1 MAGRG
6 VRLVASRNDRM
17 PHSAFVLAFA
27 PAFCIRILSAFFV
40 CILPLRHIANAQVAQ
55 RPLVYFCANLL
66 RNNEKDEHVSS
77 IADDSAAAST
87 LASRLVDVPIAQPE
101 RIGAILVACGKL
113 DVANLDRALKAQEI
127 ARQETGSNEK
137 LGSVLGRLGMV
148 SARDLAEALQQQRGW
163 SIVEPTALPELP
175 ILEEAVSPRFIREAG
190 AIPIAETED
199 ELTLAMIDP
208 ADAFTLKAFAA
219 ATHRRVNARL
229 ISQTDFEAAY
239 ERLYGSGKSSMGQ
252 IVDDISTRDE
262 EQEFGDIEHLKDL
275 ASEAPVI
282 RLVNLIINHAL
293 DRRASD
299 IHVEPFENR
308 LIVRYRIDG
317 VLHETE
323 SPPRRLSAAVISRI
337 KIMANLDIAE
347 RRLPQDGR
355 IKLRVQG
362 KEIDLRVSTVP
373 TMHGESVVMR
383 ILDKGGVALDFNQL
397 GFDAGNLKS
406 FTGILS
412 EPHGII
418 LVTGPTGSGKTTTLY
433 TALDRL
439 NQPDVKILTVED
451 PVEYQMAGINQI
463 QVKPQINLTFANA
476 LRSIVRQDPDVIMIG
491 EIRDL
496 ETAQIA
502 VQAALT
508 GHLVLSTLHTNDAAA
523 SINRLLDMGVDDYL
537 LTSTVIGIQ
546 AQRLVRVLCH
556 HCKEEYHPVDEVV
569 SQLGLRRFSK
579 SDRVKLYHAKGCDH
593 CGGTG
598 YFGRSCIMEVLPMN
612 DHLRSLVMR
621 HATAGE
627 MREAAIKDGME
638 TMYENGLRK
647 AVAGITTVE
656 EVLRV
661 TRED

>member
-1 MAGRG
+1 MNSIQE
-6 VRLVASRNDRM
+6 LIEF
-17 PHSAFVLAFA
+17 SAELANVHIEPVIA
-27 PAFCIRILSAFFV
+27 PMD
-40 CILPLRHIANAQVAQ
+40 
-55 RPLVYFCANLL
+55 
-66 RNNEKDEHVSS
+66 K
-77 IADDSAAAST
+77 
-87 LASRLVDVPIAQPE
+87 
-101 RIGAILVACGKL
+101 IGAILVELGKL
-113 DVANLDRALKAQEI
+113 DMANLDRALKVQEA
-127 ARQETGSNEK
+127 ARAESGSTEK
-137 LGSVLGRLGMV
+137 LGSVLTRLGMISDRV
-148 SARDLAEALQQQRGW
+148 LAEALAAQNNW
-163 SIVEPTALPELP
+163 KIVEVTDFPELP
-175 ILEEAVSPRFIREAG
+175 ILEDLVSARFIRESG
-190 AIPIAETED
+190 AIPVAEKDREV
-199 ELTLAMIDP
+199 LLAMTDP
-208 ADAFTLKAFAA
+208 ADLFTMQAFAA
-219 ATHRRVNARL
+219 AANKRIVTRL
-229 ISQTDFEAAY
+229 ISTSDFETVY
-239 ERLYGSGKSSMGQ
+239 ERLYGSGKSAMGQ

-282 RLVNLIINHAL
+282 RLVNLVINRAL
-293 DRRASD
+293 ERRASD

-323 SPPRRLSAAVISRI
+323 SPPKNLSAAVISRI

-383 ILDKGGVALDFNQL
+383 ILDKGGVALDFHKL
-397 GFDAGNLKS
+397 GFDEHNLKD
-406 FTGILS
+406 FTDILGQ
-412 EPHGII
+412 PHGII

-463 QVKPQINLTFANA
+463 QVKPQINLSFANA

-502 VQAALT
+502 VQSALT

-546 AQRLVRVLCH
+546 AQRLVRVLCV
-556 HCKEEYHPVDEVV
+556 HCKESYHPVEEVV
-569 SQLGLRRFSK
+569 EQLGLFRFSK
-579 SDRVKLYHAKGCDH
+579 EQQVTMYHAKGCEH
-593 CGGTG
+593 CGHSG
-598 YFGRSCIMEVLPMN
+598 YFGRACIMEVLTMT
-612 DHLRSLVMR
+612 DGLRSLVMR
-621 HATAGE
+621 HATSGELRAGAI
-627 MREAAIKDGME
+627 EAGME
-638 TMYENGLRK
+638 TMYENGLKK
-647 AVAGITTVE
+647 AVAGLTTIE

>member
-1 MAGRG
+1 MNSIQE
-6 VRLVASRNDRM
+6 LIEF
-17 PHSAFVLAFA
+17 SA
-27 PAFCIRILSAFFV
+27 
-40 CILPLRHIANAQVAQ
+40 
-55 RPLVYFCANLL
+55 
-66 RNNEKDEHVSS
+66 E
-77 IADDSAAAST
+77 
-87 LASRLVDVPIAQPE
+87 LASVQLEPVIAPMDK
-101 RIGAILVACGKL
+101 IGAILVELGKL
-113 DVANLDRALKAQEI
+113 DLANLDRALKMQESGR
-127 ARQETGSNEK
+127 AETGSKEK
-137 LGSVLGRLGMV
+137 LGSVLTRLGMISDRVLAEALAAQNNWKIVEVADFPELPLLEDMV
-148 SARDLAEALQQQRGW
+148 SAR
-163 SIVEPTALPELP
+163 
-175 ILEEAVSPRFIREAG
+175 FIRESG
-190 AIPIAETED
+190 AIPIAEKSREV
-199 ELTLAMIDP
+199 LLAMTDP
-208 ADAFTLKAFAA
+208 ADLFTMQAFAA
-219 ATHRRVNARL
+219 ATNKRIVTRL
-229 ISQTDFEAAY
+229 ISTTDFETVY
-239 ERLYGSGKSSMGQ
+239 ERLYGSGKSAMGQ

-282 RLVNLIINHAL
+282 RLVNLVINKAL
-293 DRRASD
+293 ERRASD

-308 LIVRYRIDG
+308 LIVRYRVDG

-323 SPPRRLSAAVISRI
+323 SPPRHLSSAVISRI
-337 KIMANLDIAE
+337 KIMANLAIAE

-383 ILDKGGVALDFNQL
+383 ILDKGGVALDFHKL
-397 GFDAGNLKS
+397 GFDEHNLKD
-406 FTGILS
+406 FTDILGQ
-412 EPHGII
+412 PHGIV

-463 QVKPQINLTFANA
+463 QVKPQINLSFANA

-502 VQAALT
+502 VQSALT

-546 AQRLVRVLCH
+546 AQRLVRVLCV
-556 HCKEEYHPVDEVV
+556 HCKEAYHPVDEVV
-569 SQLGLRRFSK
+569 EQLGLFRFSK
-579 SDRVKLYHAKGCDH
+579 EQQVTMYHAKGCEQCSH
-593 CGGTG
+593 SG
-598 YFGRSCIMEVLPMN
+598 YFGRACIMEVLTMT
-612 DHLRSLVMR
+612 DGLRSLVMR
-621 HATAGE
+621 HATSGELRAGAI
-627 MREAAIKDGME
+627 EAGME
-638 TMYENGLRK
+638 TMYENGLKK
-647 AVAGITTVE
+647 AVAGLTTME